1 MKKGKRYSASAELV
15 DRTKLYETKEGIE
28 LALKTA
34 NAKFDETMEL
44 HVRLGVDGRNADQ
57 QVRGVVV
64 LPNGTGK
71 TVKVL
76 LDMPE
81 NNPNIWDIYKNG
93 LTCTLNQVDGEW
105 ATSLVKDFCPKSESD
120 MAMFVGAIRPAFN
133 SWRDKFIN
141 REDYST
147 GSEQLDEVLQSSKH
161 YILFQEN
168 LMQYF
173 EWLGVTPAESIGLIK
188 KISKKKI
195 KPEDFSSL
203 EGRLK
208 ENWIIKTGSEDMFDE
223 TWEMIQSC
231 MSYGFCSAHG
241 LATGIDSMYGAY
253 LKAYHPLE
261 YYTVAL
267 SNYSDDMNRTK
278 RLTDE
283 LKYFNI
289 TLHGIKFGKSKGDY
303 TLNKTDN
310 SIYKGIGRN

>member
-1 MKKGKRYSASAELV
+1 
-15 DRTKLYETKEGIE
+15 
-28 LALKTA
+28 
-34 NAKFDETMEL
+34 
-44 HVRLGVDGRNADQ
+44 
-57 QVRGVVV
+57 
-64 LPNGTGK
+64 
-71 TVKVL
+71 
-76 LDMPE
+76 
-81 NNPNIWDIYKNG
+81 
-93 LTCTLNQVDGEW
+93 
-105 ATSLVKDFCPKSESD
+105 
-120 MAMFVGAIRPAFN
+120 
-133 SWRDKFIN
+133 
-141 REDYST
+141 
-147 GSEQLDEVLQSSKH
+147 
-161 YILFQEN
+161 
-168 LMQYF
+168 MQYF

-310 SIYKGIGRN
+310 SIYKGIGSLKYCNAQIAEELYDLAQNNHYNNFIDLLTDIKTINKFIKEK